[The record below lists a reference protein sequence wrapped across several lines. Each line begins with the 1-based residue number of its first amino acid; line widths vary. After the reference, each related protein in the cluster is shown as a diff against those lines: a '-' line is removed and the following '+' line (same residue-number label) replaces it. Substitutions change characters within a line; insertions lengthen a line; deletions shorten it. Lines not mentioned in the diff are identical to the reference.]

1 MASNPKTTAE
11 KPSPLLSCRSRI
23 ETRRAQFEIRQSEQR
38 LRANFQS
45 RIPISVSGF
54 AILPRAAAN
63 SLRGGRMNVW
73 KYQETVNTARA
84 QTPRVALLVLLLAVL
99 TLATVPARAQAPA
112 TKRTVVRPGRLL
124 DVRTGELRANQ
135 VVVIEG
141 DKITHVGPASEVKA
155 AAGDTTIDLPEATL
169 LPGLIDM
176 HTHLTFDLTSL
187 GYEGLAIST
196 AREALHGARNARR
209 TLEAGYTTVR
219 NVGAKDYA
227 DIALRDA
234 INDGDVIGPRIVAS
248 GPALGIT
255 GGHCDENL
263 LPPAFHLQGDGV
275 ADGIEAVQHKVR
287 EVIKYGAN
295 VIKICATGGVLS
307 KGDDPNASQ
316 YTLEEMKAIVADA
329 HRLGRK
335 VAAHAHGAEG
345 VRWASEAGVDS
356 IEHGHLMDDASIATL
371 KKNGTY
377 LVPTL
382 YLMDWQR
389 ANAATVNLP
398 EYARRKME
406 MVSEKGQAAAKKA
419 FQAGV
424 KIGMGTD
431 AAVYP
436 HGLNAHELEVYVRL
450 GMTPLQAI
458 QTATINDADL
468 LGWSDKVGTLE
479 AGRFADLIA
488 VDGDPLQDVTTLEH
502 VKFVMKGGEIY
513 KNDYAGD
520 RK

>member
-1 MASNPKTTAE
+1 MNALKN
-11 KPSPLLSCRSRI
+11 LLWH
-23 ETRRAQFEIRQSEQR
+23 A
-38 LRANFQS
+38 
-45 RIPISVSGF
+45 
-54 AILPRAAAN
+54 RAAREI
-63 SLRGGRMNVW
+63 SRWG
-73 KYQETVNTARA
+73 
-84 QTPRVALLVLLLAVL
+84 VASAVVLAALAVL
-99 TLATVPARAQAPA
+99 AISASAQVP
-112 TKRTVVRPGRLL
+112 KRTVIRAGHVLN
-124 DVRTGELRANQ
+124 VRTGELRANQ
-135 VVVIEG
+135 AIVIEG
-141 DKITHVGPASEVKA
+141 DKIAQIAPSSEVA
-155 AAGDTTIDLPEATL
+155 AAPGDTTIDLPDATL

-176 HTHLTFDLTSL
+176 HTHLTFDLNSL
-187 GYEGLAIST
+187 GYQGLSIST

-209 TLEAGYTTVR
+209 TLEAGFTTVR
-219 NVGAKDYA
+219 NLGAKDYA

-263 LPPAFHLQGDGV
+263 LPPAFHFYGEGV
-275 ADGIEAVQHKVR
+275 ADGIEGVQHKVR
-287 EVIKYGAN
+287 EVIKYGAD

-356 IEHGHLMDDASIATL
+356 IEHGHLMDDAAIATL

-382 YLMDWQR
+382 FLGEYMEKNMDR
-389 ANAATVNLP
+389 SDVP
-398 EYARRKME
+398 EYSKQKMRDVIAAMRKNT
-406 MVSEKGQAAAKKA
+406 GKA
-419 FQAGV
+419 FASGV
-424 KIGMGTD
+424 KVAFGTD

-436 HGLNAHELEVYVRL
+436 HGMNAGEFHVYVSL
-450 GMTPLQAI
+450 GMTPLAAI
-458 QTATINDADL
+458 QTATINASDL
-468 LGWSDKVGTLE
+468 LGAKFPVGSLE
-479 AGRFADLIA
+479 PGKFADVIA
-488 VDGDPLQDVTTLEH
+488 VDGDPTKDVTTLER
-502 VKFVMKGGEIY
+502 VKFVMKGGSVY
-513 KNDYAGD
+513 KNDYG

>member
-1 MASNPKTTAE
+1 MNALKN
-11 KPSPLLSCRSRI
+11 LM
-23 ETRRAQFEIRQSEQR
+23 
-38 LRANFQS
+38 LRAGVV
-45 RIPISVSGF
+45 REIS
-54 AILPRAAAN
+54 
-63 SLRGGRMNVW
+63 RGGITLLMVL
-73 KYQETVNTARA
+73 
-84 QTPRVALLVLLLAVL
+84 VALAG
-99 TLATVPARAQAPA
+99 TAITASAQAPA
-112 TKRTVVRPGRLL
+112 VKRTVIRAGRVLN
-124 DVRTGELRANQ
+124 VRTGELKANQ
-135 VVVIEG
+135 AIVIEG
-141 DKITHVGPASEVKA
+141 DKIAKMASSSEVKA
-155 AAGDTTIDLPEATL
+155 AAGDTTIDLPDATV

-176 HTHLTFDLTSL
+176 HTHLTFDLNSL
-187 GYEGLAIST
+187 GYQGLSIST

-209 TLEAGYTTVR
+209 TLEAGFTTVR

-234 INDGDVIGPRIVAS
+234 INDGDVIGPRMVAS

-263 LPPAFHLQGDGV
+263 LPPAFHFQGDGV

-287 EVIKYGAN
+287 EVIKYGAD

-356 IEHGHLMDDASIATL
+356 VEHGHLMDDAAVATL

-382 YLMDWQR
+382 FLGEYML
-389 ANAATVNLP
+389 ANLEHSDVP
-398 EYARRKME
+398 EYSKQKMRD
-406 MVSEKGQAAAKKA
+406 VAAAMQKNVKKA
-419 FQAGV
+419 FDAGV
-424 KIGMGTD
+424 KVAFGTD

-436 HGLNAHELEVYVRL
+436 HGLNAGEFHVYVKL
-450 GMTPLQAI
+450 GMTPLAAI
-458 QTATINDADL
+458 QTATINASDL
-468 LGWSDKVGTLE
+468 LGSKFDVGTLE
-479 AGRFADLIA
+479 PGKFADVVA
-488 VDGDPLQDVTTLEH
+488 VDGDPTKDITILEH
-502 VKFVMKGGEIY
+502 VKFVMKGGTVY
-513 KNDYAGD
+513 KNEYANH
-520 RK
+520 